1 MKKFLVSVFIGALV
15 GVVLAFAFLFVRVKI
30 ADGIAGFLSKERSA
44 NAPIS
49 ELIRSPFGPK
59 TEQYTI
65 PAHEAVVP
73 QTGKALRADLKTM
86 RIELFENGVKVG
98 EHPIASVGREG
109 TAWQTPVGQ
118 FEMSYKKENHFSSI
132 GHVWMPYSMHFFGNY
147 FIHGWPYYPDGTP
160 VAEGYSGGC
169 IRMETVDA
177 EQVYAFVD
185 ADTALIVVNPDEEGG
200 QEEVAALMT
209 YDISESA
216 PALDVYAYLVA
227 DLESG
232 QVLAGKNQKAAAGRD
247 FAPIM
252 TAMISLESLNQYP
265 DVVLDGQLM
274 TVGDVLYALLLTDSD
289 EAAELLYNRRNNA
302 QYLIDMDDRAK
313 SIGMTQ
319 TMYEDVYGKNEETTT
334 SLEDTFRLV
343 QYAHW
348 YKPFLIKAMGKGEH
362 VKGDVKFKAIHPLAG
377 DAEYVAGYADAEN
390 ENMLTLVDVAVGGS
404 GQTRTFVVLVE
415 GSKDAGVDSAKL
427 IEWVKRSVKLDK

>member
-1 MKKFLVSVFIGALV
+1 MKKLIVPVLIGAFV
-15 GVVLAFAFLFVRVKI
+15 GVLLAFAFLFVRVKI
-30 ADGIAGFLSKERSA
+30 ADGISGFLSKERTE
-44 NAPIS
+44 NAPLS
-49 ELIRSPFGPK
+49 ELIRSPFAAK
-59 TEQYTI
+59 TDQYNI
-65 PAHEAVVP
+65 PAYESVVP
-73 QTGKALRADLKTM
+73 QTGKALRADLEALK
-86 RIELFENGVKVG
+86 IELFEDGVKVG

-109 TAWQTPVGQ
+109 TAWQTPVGT

-160 VAEGYSGGC
+160 VPKGYSGGC
-169 IRMETVDA
+169 IRMETIDA
-177 EQVYAFVD
+177 QQVYAFVD
-185 ADTALIVVNPDEEGG
+185 TETALIVVNPDEET
-200 QEEVAALMT
+200 EMDEAASLVA
-209 YDISESA
+209 YDVSESA
-216 PALDVYAYLVA
+216 PALDAYAYLVA

-232 QVLAGKNQKAAAGRD
+232 QVLAGKNQKVAAGRD

-289 EAAELLYNRRNNA
+289 SAAELLYNRRNHA

-319 TMYEDVYGKNEETTT
+319 TVYEDVYGKNEETVT

-343 QYAHW
+343 QYANW
-348 YKPFLIKAMGKGEH
+348 YKPFLIKAMGKSEH
-362 VKGDVKFKAIHPLAG
+362 VKDDVKFEAIHPLAS
-377 DAEYVAGYADAEN
+377 DNEYVAGYADAEN
-390 ENMLTLVDVAVGGS
+390 ENVLTIVDVVVGES
-404 GQTRTFVVLVE
+404 GETRTFVVLVE
-415 GSKDAGVDSAKL
+415 GSKDAGVDSGKL
-427 IEWVKRSVKLDK
+427 IEWVKASVSAE